1 MSNTKATFSTFLG
14 TRSEIGLV
22 LGMVGILLVLFT
34 PIPSQLLDF
43 LLIANFSFGLTLLL
57 LTFFVDKPLGFS
69 TFPSLLL
76 IATLFRLSLNI
87 AATRLILS
95 DGDAGSVI
103 NAVGTYVVGGNYVIG
118 LVVFLILIVVQYVVV
133 TSGAQRVAEVA
144 ARFTLDSMPG
154 KQMSIDADMNMGL
167 INENEARERRQTIE
181 KEASFY
187 GAMDGASKFVK
198 GDAIAGIL
206 IILIDIIGGLAIGV
220 AQLGLSWG
228 DALHTYTLL
237 TVGDGIVTQIPALVI
252 STATGIIITR
262 AATDAHLGSEISN
275 QITQYPKTLVI
286 VVIGL
291 LLLLTLPAIPFFP
304 VLAVASIFG
313 CLAFVAYKKSSA
325 NDIGTKEQHE
335 AEEDKSL
342 YDELKIEP
350 IEVVLGSELMKF
362 FGENESKLM
371 DEVDRFRKQFA
382 FELGLVLPKVRII
395 QEGAPKNNSY
405 KICLHGVCVASGELF
420 VNQFLAISAQD
431 MGDKLPGIKVLDPTY
446 GLPAVWVEQAEA
458 ELARSLNCTLVDPLT
473 VLLTHFS
480 EVLKGKAPVLISR
493 SESEKLMMRVRVA
506 QPTLYDDLV
515 PSTLTISDIQRIL
528 QNLVSEKVSIRNIE
542 LIAETLVDVG
552 KRVKDHVQLTELVR
566 QKLGAEI
573 CQKLVAKDNFLYVIS
588 FDPGVEQ
595 IFQSGLKAT
604 EDGGSLFVDPK
615 ITEQVLTRLAK
626 LVEQMM
632 ADGLEPVLISSPS
645 LRSHLKKLTARLL
658 PGLSVLSLSE
668 IPAGLNIKSFGVVE
682 LERGLS
688 GSIENRYEKRGER

>member
-1 MSNTKATFSTFLG
+1 MSSTKTSFSTFLG
-14 TRSEIGLV
+14 TRSEFSLV

-43 LLIANFSFGLTLLL
+43 LLITNFSFGLMLLL

-95 DGDAGSVI
+95 EGDAGNVI

-167 INENEARERRQTIE
+167 INEIEARERRQTIE

-206 IILIDIIGGLAIGV
+206 IILIDIIGGLTIGV
-220 AQLGLSWG
+220 AQMDLSWS

-286 VVIGL
+286 VVLGL
-291 LLLLTLPAIPFFP
+291 LLLLSLPAIPLFP
-304 VLAVASIFG
+304 VLAVATIFG
-313 CLAFVAYKKSSA
+313 SLAFFAYKKNSTQM
-325 NDIGTKEQHE
+325 DVVEEQSE
-335 AEEDKSL
+335 DEEKSL
-342 YDELKIEP
+342 YEELKVEP
-350 IEVVLGSELMKF
+350 IEVALGSDIITF
-362 FGENESKLM
+362 FGENEGKLM
-371 DEVDRFRKQFA
+371 DEIDRFRKQFA
-382 FELGLVLPKVRII
+382 FELGLVLPKVKII
-395 QEGAPKNNSY
+395 QDGASKSNAY
-405 KICLHGVCVASGELF
+405 KICLHGVCVANGELIADRL
-420 VNQFLAISAQD
+420 LAISAHD
-431 MGDKLPGIKVLDPTY
+431 MGDKLPGIKALDPTY
-446 GLPAVWVEQAEA
+446 GLPAVWISESEA
-458 ELARSLNCTLVDPLT
+458 DLAKSLNCTLVDPLT

-480 EVLKGKAPVLISR
+480 EALRGKAPVLISR

-506 QPTLYDDLV
+506 QPTLYDDLI
-515 PSTLTISDIQRIL
+515 PNTLTLSDIQRIL
-528 QNLVSEKVSIRNIE
+528 QNLLAERVSIRNIE

-573 CQKLVAKDNFLYVIS
+573 CQKLVSQDNFLYVIS

-595 IFQSGLKAT
+595 VFQSGLKVT
-604 EDGGSLFVDPK
+604 EEGGSLFVDPK
-615 ITEQVLTRLAK
+615 LTEQVLTKLAK

-645 LRSHLKKLTARLL
+645 LRPHLKKLTTRLL

-668 IPAGLNIKSFGVVE
+668 IPSGLNIKSFGIVE
-682 LERGLS
+682 LERGLLGS
-688 GSIENRYEKRGER
+688 GENRYEKRNER